1 LSYRIQIDDLFGKLV
16 ITISGEYRDMS
27 PEEARRIHAELVRVL
42 TEQEA
47 VTPPPK
53 LSGRSV

>member
-16 ITISGEYRDMS
+16 ITISGEYQDMS

-42 TEQEA
+42 T
-47 VTPPPK
+47 PPPTQ
-53 LSGRSV
+53 S